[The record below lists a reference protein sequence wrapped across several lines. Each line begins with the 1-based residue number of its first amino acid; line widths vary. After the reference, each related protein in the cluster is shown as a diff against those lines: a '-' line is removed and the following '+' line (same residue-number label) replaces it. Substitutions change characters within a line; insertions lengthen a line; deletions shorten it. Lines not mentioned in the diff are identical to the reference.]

1 MTVHPSDHETPD
13 LGKTM
18 PPTIPETPSI
28 LALRRGLA
36 VLDAFSAGPAEL
48 GVNELGRMT
57 GVHKSTVSRLCVTLE
72 QAGYLARDPS
82 TEKYRLGMRIRQL
95 SAASPHEVELRTA
108 ARDVLHRLVE
118 TSGETVTMVVR
129 EGLDVTTIEVIEGP
143 SMVRIQ
149 TRVGARAQIH
159 ASAGAKA
166 ILAWLPA
173 DELGRVIDGW
183 PRARL
188 TVNTITD
195 KQALIDHLAL
205 VREQGYSVDNEE
217 LEIGLRCVGAPV
229 RDQSGEVV
237 AAVAVSGPRFRVLEE
252 DANRIGLMV
261 RQAADSISARLGAP
275 ASALAPSAGS
285 AASRTPVAAAVGRAS
300 RP

>member
-1 MTVHPSDHETPD
+1 MPRPTSDTA
-13 LGKTM
+13 
-18 PPTIPETPSI
+18 SI
-28 LALRRGLA
+28 VALRRGLA

-57 GVHKSTVSRLCVTLE
+57 GVHKSTVSRLCATLE
-72 QAGYLARDPS
+72 QAGYLVRDPS
-82 TEKYRLGMRIRQL
+82 TDKYRLGMRIRQL

-108 ARDVLHRLVE
+108 AREVLQRLVE
-118 TSGETVTMVVR
+118 TSGETATMVVR

-149 TRVGARAQIH
+149 TRIGTRAQIH

-166 ILAWLPA
+166 ILAWLPTE
-173 DELGRVIDGW
+173 ELRRVIDAW

-188 TVNTITD
+188 TDNTITD
-195 KQALIDHLAL
+195 RQDLIDHLAV
-205 VREQGYSVDNEE
+205 VRTRGFSIDNEE

-237 AAVAVSGPRFRVLEE
+237 AAIAVSGPRFRVLEE

-261 RQAADSISARLGAP
+261 RQAADAISARLGAP
-275 ASALAPSAGS
+275 ASSF
-285 AASRTPVAAAVGRAS
+285 ASDPGLVMAEAAVPATRSDRG
-300 RP
+300 

>member
-1 MTVHPSDHETPD
+1 MSRPT
-13 LGKTM
+13 LGTTM
-18 PPTIPETPSI
+18 PRPTSETPSI

-36 VLDAFSAGPAEL
+36 VLDAFSAGSAEL

-57 GVHKSTVSRLCVTLE
+57 GVHKSTISRLCATLE

-82 TEKYRLGMRIRQL
+82 TEKYRLGLRIRQL

-108 ARDVLHRLVE
+108 AREVLHRLVE
-118 TSGETVTMVVR
+118 TSGETATMVVR

-149 TRVGARAQIH
+149 TRIGTRAQIH

-166 ILAWLPA
+166 ILAWLPYE
-173 DELGRVIDGW
+173 ELCRVIDGW

-195 KQALIDHLAL
+195 KQELIDHLAV
-205 VREQGYSVDNEE
+205 VRERGFSVDNEE

-237 AAVAVSGPRFRVLEE
+237 AAIAVSGPRFRVLEE
-252 DANRIGLMV
+252 DATRIGLMV
-261 RQAADSISARLGAP
+261 RQAADAISARLGAP
-275 ASALAPSAGS
+275 ASSLASDPGIAPHK
-285 AASRTPVAAAVGRAS
+285 TPVQAARGD